1 MPRARFVKQIEQSPN
16 FSLSWLFDFLFVLQ
30 VVLVL
35 SQHYTASQWCMFEAH
50 MSQHRLVQVHHFTSE
65 LSQKGNMLKC
75 THAIVGL
82 S

>member
-16 FSLSWLFDFLFVLQ
+16 QWLFDFLFAPQ

-50 MSQHRLVQVHHFTSE
+50 MSQHRLVQVYPSLHFWAQS
-65 LSQKGNMLKC
+65 KGQYDEMY
-75 THAIVGL
+75 I
-82 S
+82 